1 MSEKNKEGGGLF
13 KGVLTAYVILVLN
26 MLLIAGVGCI
36 VLFFRGI
43 TQYMLWVLI
52 GCSLFIILSGYLF
65 YMRIRQEGRNM
76 RDTLHSPVFNGRS
89 VEISLL
95 GGLAS
100 VKIGSPD
107 GYPPALDVA
116 DTFQTFRQLEDPA
129 TVRIRELKELARLF
143 ENDLIT
149 REEYNQ
155 TKQEL
160 FGH

>member
-1 MSEKNKEGGGLF
+1 MSMKNKEGSGLF
-13 KGVLTAYVILVLN
+13 KGVLTAYVILVLH
-26 MLLIAGVGCI
+26 LLLVAGAGCI

-52 GCSLFIILSGYLF
+52 GCSLLILFSGYLF
-65 YMRIRQEGRNM
+65 YRRIRQEGRTM
-76 RDTLHSPVFNGRS
+76 RETLHSPVFSGRS
-89 VEISLL
+89 VEVSFL
-95 GGLAS
+95 GGFAS
-100 VKIGSPD
+100 VKIGSP
-107 GYPPALDVA
+107 GNYAPALDA
-116 DTFQTFRQLEDPA
+116 RDTYEPFRQLEDPA
-129 TVRIRELKELARLF
+129 TVRFRELKELARLL